1 MKFQKS
7 AIAIGLFAFVAIA
20 CAGEPQPSLR
30 TVTVRPASTS
40 AKAAHYAAH
49 ARDCTPPN
57 SATECAAFHQ
67 EIRRNFSRREIGML
81 FGAVTAYPESRTAYF
96 QVVERYD
103 AFTRAYDDRH
113 LTAFAFR

>member
-1 MKFQKS
+1 MKMQES
-7 AIAIGLFAFVAIA
+7 AIAIGLFAFAAIA
-20 CAGEPQPSLR
+20 CAGEPQSSLR
-30 TVTVRPASTS
+30 TVTVRPASIA

-57 SATECAAFHQ
+57 SAAECAAFHE
-67 EIRRNFSRREIGML
+67 EIRRNFSGREIGML
-81 FGAVTAYPESRTAYF
+81 FGAVTAYPESRTAQF
-96 QVVERYD
+96 LIVERYD